1 MLTIKKLEKK
11 HIPASLR
18 VIVETR
24 VVTNKAEA
32 HWLMEHSLGKG
43 RHVLK
48 PTYYILFKDE
58 TIIGVSGL
66 YQDYED
72 PSSVRWLDYLS
83 VTPKLQGQGYG
94 TKMIKNLE
102 NICKKE
108 KVKMMCVFIDNRRAI
123 KFYQKNKF
131 KIFGKIVDYY
141 PHAGKTWLYKKL

>member
-11 HIPASLR
+11 YIPASLK

-32 HWLMEHSLGKG
+32 QWLLERSLGKG
-43 RHVLK
+43 QHVLK
-48 PTYYILFKDE
+48 PTYYILFKDK
-58 TIIGVSGL
+58 TVIGVSGL

-72 PSSVRWLDYLS
+72 PASVRWLDYLS
-83 VTPKLQGQGYG
+83 VTSKLQGQGYG

-102 NICKKE
+102 SICRKE
-108 KVKMMCVFIDNRRAI
+108 KVKMICVFTDNQKAI

-131 KIFGKIVDYY
+131 KIFGKIADYY
-141 PHAGKTWLYKKL
+141 PHSGKTWLYKKL